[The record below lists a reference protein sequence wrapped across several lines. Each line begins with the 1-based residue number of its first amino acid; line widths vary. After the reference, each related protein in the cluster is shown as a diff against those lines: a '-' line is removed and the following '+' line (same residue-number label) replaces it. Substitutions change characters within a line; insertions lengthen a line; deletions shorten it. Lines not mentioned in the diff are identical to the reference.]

1 MKVYGWRYNQAG
13 MGDTAF
19 LPRGSRIAWRG
30 TVTSDVFPSG
40 NPVSREPNKEL
51 GRLLSGQGFVVEDL
65 TWALADFGIFSSDY
79 QIIVQAVT
87 PVDYARPEDAFSV
100 INGNVWSV
108 YGQQP
113 RAVSASVLNRPYV
126 EPSTGNTYYSGA
138 PVIGTAP
145 DTQVTNPNS
154 PNRCGDK
161 FGLDWLACQTG
172 LDSTAQQLGLGIGAG
187 VALLVV
193 GGVVLLM
200 ILKK

>member
-1 MKVYGWRYNQAG
+1 MRFRVINSGLADSGY
-13 MGDTAF
+13 
-19 LPRGSRIAWRG
+19 LPRGSRLSWRG

-40 NPVSREPNKEL
+40 NPFSREPNKEL
-51 GRLLSGQGFVVEDL
+51 SALLAGQGFGVENV
-65 TWALADFGIFSSDY
+65 TWASRDLGVFSSDFD
-79 QIIVQAVT
+79 IIITVT
-87 PVDYARPEDAFSV
+87 TPIDYAKADDAFSV
-100 INGNVWSV
+100 INGDVWSV

-113 RAVSASVLNRPYV
+113 RNVSASVLNRPYV
-126 EPSTGNTYYSGA
+126 DQQTGNTYYTGA

-145 DTQVTNPNS
+145 DTQVSNPNN
-154 PNRCGDK
+154 PNRCADK
-161 FGLDWLACQTG
+161 YGLQWVACQTG